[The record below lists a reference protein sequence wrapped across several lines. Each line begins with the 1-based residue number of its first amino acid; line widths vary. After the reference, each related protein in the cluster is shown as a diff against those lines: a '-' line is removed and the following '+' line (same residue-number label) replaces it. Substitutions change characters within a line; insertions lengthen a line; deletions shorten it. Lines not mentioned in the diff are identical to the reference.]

1 MALVATPRA
10 VILDMDG
17 LMLDTESI
25 YKHAWQNA
33 AIECGY
39 DLNDD
44 FYLTLVGQPNPAC
57 EAALLDRFGDR
68 FPLDDFRVRW
78 ESLWRGTVETPG
90 ISTETRS
97 ERPAVVP
104 KREGAS
110 AGNRNIERP

>member
-10 VILDMDG
+10 VILD
-17 LMLDTESI
+17 TESS
-25 YKHAWQNA
+25 YKPAWQNA

-57 EAALLDRFGDR
+57 EAALLDRFGNR

-78 ESLWRGTVETPG
+78 ESLWRELVETSGIPTKPG
-90 ISTETRS
+90 L
-97 ERPAVVP
+97 
-104 KREGAS
+104 KDLLLFLREKELPLAIATS
-110 AGNRNIERP
+110 SDRDYVS